1 MSRVPGNGVL
11 GARALNRA
19 LLARQLLLERADLPV
34 PDALRAM
41 GFLQAQYAPSMYVG
55 LWSRLAGLRRG
66 DVTRALEDRTAVQ
79 GTLLRATIHLVAA
92 GDWWFA
98 SAAVRAHRRR
108 WFLRAH
114 RAGPEMEAR
123 VRTSAER
130 VREALAGGPRRR
142 GDLVAGLGLD
152 SAVWNGVNLW
162 LDLVRVPPSGT
173 WERRSADLYALAE
186 DWIGPPPPEATEDAG
201 LQLLLRRYLGAFGPA
216 PLRDAA
222 NWAGVPVKAF
232 DAVAVGTELRRF
244 RDASGR
250 RLLDLPGAAL
260 PAPETEAPVRFLPT
274 WDAILLAH
282 ARRAEILAEEHRPF
296 LFSTR
301 SPQSSPSF
309 LVDGRV
315 AGTWRFD
322 GDAVRTEPFEP
333 MPQGV
338 RRRVEDEA
346 ERVAAFH
353 R

>member
-1 MSRVPGNGVL
+1 MSGDGVL

-19 LLARQLLLERADLPV
+19 LLSRQLLLERAVLPV

-55 LWSRLAGLRRG
+55 LWSRLAGLQRG

-98 SAAVRAHRRR
+98 SAAVRAHRRH
-108 WFLRAH
+108 WFLRTH
-114 RAGPEMEAR
+114 RGGPEMEAR
-123 VRTSAER
+123 VEAAAER
-130 VREALAGGPRRR
+130 VRDALACGPRRR
-142 GDLVAGLGLD
+142 AELVAQLGLD
-152 SAVWNGVNLW
+152 SPTWNGVNVW

-173 WERRSADLYALAE
+173 WERRSADIYALAE
-186 DWIGPPPPEATEDAG
+186 DWIGPSPSEATEEAG
-201 LQLLLRRYLGAFGPA
+201 LELLLRRYLGAFGPA

-222 NWAGVPVKAF
+222 NWAGVPARVF
-232 DAVAVGTELRRF
+232 GAVTGRLELEQF

-250 RLLDLPGAAL
+250 ALLDLPGAPL
-260 PAPETEAPVRFLPT
+260 PDPETEPPVRFLPT

-282 ARRAEILAEEHRPF
+282 ARRAEVLAEEHRPL
-296 LFSTR
+296 LFSTK

-315 AGTWRFD
+315 AGTWRFE
-322 GDAVRTEPFEP
+322 GGAVRTEPFGSLP
-333 MPQGV
+333 
-338 RRRVEDEA
+338 RRVQIRVDDEA

>member
-1 MSRVPGNGVL
+1 MGPVSGDGVL

-19 LLARQLLLERADLPV
+19 LLSRQLLLERADLPV

-55 LWSRLAGLRRG
+55 LWSRVAGLQRG

-92 GDWWFA
+92 DDWWFA

-114 RAGPEMEAR
+114 RGGPEMEAR
-123 VRTSAER
+123 VEKAAAR
-130 VREALAGGPRRR
+130 VQEALVGGPRRR
-142 GDLVAGLGLD
+142 ADLVAELGLD
-152 SAVWNGVNLW
+152 SPVWNGVSVW

-173 WERRSADLYALAE
+173 WERRSADVYALAE
-186 DWIGPPPPEATEDAG
+186 DWIGPPPPDATEEAG
-201 LQLLLRRYLGAFGPA
+201 LRLLLRRYLGAFGPA

-222 NWAGVPVKAF
+222 GWAGVPVKAF
-232 DAVAVGTELRRF
+232 DAVADGLDLRRF

-250 RLLDLPGAAL
+250 PLLDVPGAPL
-260 PAPETEAPVRFLPT
+260 PHPEAEPPVRFLPT

-282 ARRAEILAEEHRPF
+282 ARRAEVLAEEHRPL
-296 LFSTR
+296 LFSTK

-315 AGTWRFD
+315 AGTWRVD
-322 GDAVRTEPFEP
+322 GGTVRTEPFGP
-333 MPQGV
+333 LS
-338 RRRVEDEA
+338 RRVQRQVDDEA

>member
-1 MSRVPGNGVL
+1 MPPNGAAPVL
-11 GARALNRA
+11 SARERNRA
-19 LLARQLLLERADLPV
+19 VLARQLLLQRADLGV
-34 PDALRAM
+34 AEALERM

-55 LWSRLAGLRRG
+55 LWSRLADFARPDL
-66 DVTRALEDRTAVQ
+66 TAALEERRVVQ

-92 GDWWFA
+92 RDWWPA
-98 SAAVRAHRRR
+98 SLAVRRHRQA

-114 RAGPEMEAR
+114 RGAPSEADVERAASRARERLAEGPA
-123 VRTSAER
+123 
-130 VREALAGGPRRR
+130 RRR
-142 GDLVAGLGLD
+142 DLVAELGVD
-152 SAVWNGVNLW
+152 SATWNGVGLW

-232 DAVAVGTELRRF
+232 DAVAGGIELRRF

-250 RLLDLPGAAL
+250 RLLDLPAAPL

-282 ARRAEILAEEHRPF
+282 ARRAEVLAEQHRPF

-333 MPQGV
+333 LAKGV

-346 ERVAAFH
+346 EQIAAFH